1 MLGDPGTLLFD
12 EPMNGLDPEGIH
24 WIRNLM
30 RLLAAKGRA
39 VLLSSHLIGEMAL
52 TADRLVVVG
61 QGRLLAELSTEELA
75 AQAPLSLEDV
85 FLELTDTSLD
95 YRANGVPRRSA

>member
-30 RLLAAKGRA
+30 RLLAAEGRA

-61 QGRLLAELSTEELA
+61 QGRLLPSCRRR
-75 AQAPLSLEDV
+75 SL
-85 FLELTDTSLD
+85 L
-95 YRANGVPRRSA
+95 PRRHCPSRTCSWN